1 MQKVVFELLR
11 YPFFLQANPEDLS
24 NLFKLLTQDNVRR
37 LNYKI

>member
-11 YPFFLQANPEDLS
+11 YLFLQANPEDLS
-24 NLFKLLTQDNVRR
+24 NLFKHLTQDNVRR